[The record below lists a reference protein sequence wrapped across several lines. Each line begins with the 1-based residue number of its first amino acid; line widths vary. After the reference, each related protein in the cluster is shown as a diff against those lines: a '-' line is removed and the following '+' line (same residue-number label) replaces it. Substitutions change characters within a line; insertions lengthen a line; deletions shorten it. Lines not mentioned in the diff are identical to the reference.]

1 MVRKV
6 FSVARTLAFL
16 TLIVGTA
23 SIAKLALTLHY
34 LYLP

>member
-1 MVRKV
+1 MVNKV

-16 TLIVGTA
+16 TLIGGTA
-23 SIAKLALTLHY
+23 SIAKFGLTLHY